1 MALTGKNT
9 AEKIWNYL
17 IAAGLSKYGAAA
29 TMGNA
34 DKESGLNPE
43 NLENL
48 CERRLKEA
56 GKPYCTDKSYTAA
69 VDSGQISRAE
79 FLHPLPGKQYG
90 YGLVQLTSP
99 ERKAGLYD
107 LAKSK
112 GVSIGDLETQLEYL
126 IKELSTS
133 YKDVFSVLK
142 TAADVKTASDKFL
155 TGFERP
161 ADQSE
166 AVKTERARCGQ
177 AYFDK
182 YAASGGGKGNNIMG
196 IRIGHAS
203 ISENGTTSGKAGDQ
217 TGKEVCIREWYSKP
231 WDYMAIHPDAN
242 VREKHA
248 AAVEAA
254 CKNDN
259 IGYNWFGES
268 DRNSLYRLAKAV
280 NFDLSK
286 VGKCN
291 CDCSSLQN
299 VAAVASGSGAT
310 YGSNGWTT
318 STMKAALVALGYKI
332 ITASTYLKSSA
343 YCVRGAIYVN
353 SGSHTVTGLDNGA
366 NAGKTLEAAGISSGA
381 VPSGGSGGK
390 KSIDQIAREVI
401 SGKWGTGGARQ
412 AKLAAAGYDYQ
423 TVQNRVNEILK
434 SGNSTK
440 KSNEEIAREVI
451 AGKWGNGEDRKNRLK
466 AAGYDPASVQ
476 KCANKML

>member
-1 MALTGKNT
+1 MALTGKDT
-9 AEKIWNYL
+9 AEKIWNFL
-17 IAAGLSKYGAAA
+17 IAAGLNKYGAAGL
-29 TMGNA
+29 MGNLE
-34 DKESGLNPE
+34 KESGLNPE

-56 GKPYCTDKSYTAA
+56 GKPYCTDKAYTAA
-69 VDSGQISRAE
+69 VDAGQISRAE
-79 FLHPLPGKQYG
+79 FLNPLPGKQYG
-90 YGLVQLTSP
+90 YGLAQWTSAG
-99 ERKAGLYD
+99 RKAGLYD

-112 GVSIGDLETQLEYL
+112 GVSIGDLEMQLEFL

-133 YKDVFSVLK
+133 YKGVLSVLK
-142 TAADVKTASDKFL
+142 AAADVKTASDKVL

-217 TGKEVCIREWYSKP
+217 TGKEVCIREWYPKQ

-259 IGYNWFGES
+259 IGYNWFGEN
-268 DRNSLYRLAKAV
+268 DRNSLYKLAKAV

-318 STMKAALVALGYKI
+318 S
-332 ITASTYLKSSA
+332 
-343 YCVRGAIYVN
+343 
-353 SGSHTVTGLDNGA
+353 
-366 NAGKTLEAAGISSGA
+366 
-381 VPSGGSGGK
+381 
-390 KSIDQIAREVI
+390 
-401 SGKWGTGGARQ
+401 
-412 AKLAAAGYDYQ
+412 
-423 TVQNRVNEILK
+423 
-434 SGNSTK
+434 
-440 KSNEEIAREVI
+440 
-451 AGKWGNGEDRKNRLK
+451 
-466 AAGYDPASVQ
+466 
-476 KCANKML
+476 

>member
-1 MALTGKNT
+1 M
-9 AEKIWNYL
+9 
-17 IAAGLSKYGAAA
+17 
-29 TMGNA
+29 
-34 DKESGLNPE
+34 
-43 NLENL
+43 ENL

-56 GKPYCTDKSYTAA
+56 GKPYCTDKAYTAA
-69 VDSGQISRAE
+69 VDAGQISRAE
-79 FLHPLPGKQYG
+79 FLNPLPGKQYG
-90 YGLVQLTSP
+90 YGLAQWTSAG
-99 ERKAGLYD
+99 RKAGLYD

-112 GVSIGDLETQLEYL
+112 GVSIGDLEMQLEFL

-133 YKDVFSVLK
+133 YKGVLSVLK
-142 TAADVKTASDKFL
+142 AAADVKTASDKVL

-217 TGKEVCIREWYSKP
+217 TGKEVCIREWYPKQ

-259 IGYNWFGES
+259 IGYNWFGEN
-268 DRNSLYRLAKAV
+268 DRNSLYKLAKAV

-332 ITASTYLKSSA
+332 ITASTYLTSSA

-366 NAGKTLEAAGISSGA
+366 NASKTLAAAGISSGA
-381 VPSGGSGGK
+381 VSSGGSSGSGGTSGK
-390 KSIDQIAREVI
+390 KVESAKSFDKSLA
-401 SGKWGTGGARQ
+401 GAYKTKGSLYLR
-412 AKLAAAGYDYQ
+412 AG
-423 TVQNRVNEILK
+423 
-434 SGNSTK
+434 
-440 KSNEEIAREVI
+440 
-451 AGKWGNGEDRKNRLK
+451 AGKNKPELVIMPDNTTVRNYGYYTLVDGTKWLYVQAVVNGVTYTGFCSSNTKYLVK
-466 AAGYDPASVQ
+466 Q
-476 KCANKML
+476 

>member
-1 MALTGKNT
+1 MALTGKDT

-17 IAAGLSKYGAAA
+17 IAAGLNKYGAAA
-29 TMGNA
+29 LMGNLE
-34 DKESGLNPE
+34 KESGLNPG

-69 VDSGQISRAE
+69 VDAGQISRAE

-90 YGLVQLTSP
+90 YGLAQWTS
-99 ERKAGLYD
+99 ESRKAGLYD
-107 LAKSK
+107 LAKAK
-112 GVSIGDLETQLEYL
+112 GVSIGDLEMQLEFL
-126 IKELSTS
+126 ARELSTS
-133 YKDVFSVLK
+133 YKGVLSVLK
-142 TAADVKTASDKFL
+142 SATDVKTASDKVL

-166 AVKTERARCGQ
+166 AVKADRARCGQ
-177 AYFDK
+177 RYFDK
-182 YAASGGGKGNNIMG
+182 YTASNSGKGNNIMG

-203 ISENGTTSGKAGDQ
+203 ISENGTTKGQAGDQ

-231 WDYMAIHPDAN
+231 WDYVAVHPDADI
-242 VREKHA
+242 REKHA

-254 CKNDN
+254 CRNDN

-332 ITASTYLKSSA
+332 ITASTYLISSA
-343 YCVRGAIYVN
+343 YCVRGAIYVK

-366 NAGKTLEAAGISSGA
+366 NAGKTLAAAGISSGA
-381 VPSGGSGGK
+381 ASYGGSDGK
-390 KSIDQIAREVI
+390 KSVDQV
-401 SGKWGTGGARQ
+401 
-412 AKLAAAGYDYQ
+412 
-423 TVQNRVNEILK
+423 
-434 SGNSTK
+434 
-440 KSNEEIAREVI
+440 AREVI
-451 AGKWGNGEDRKNRLK
+451 AGKWGNGENRKNRLK

-476 KCANKML
+476 KCVNKML

>member
-1 MALTGKNT
+1 MALIGKDA

-17 IAAGLSKYGAAA
+17 IAAGLNRYGAAGL
-29 TMGNA
+29 MGNLYA
-34 DKESGLNPE
+34 ESGLKPD

-56 GKPYCTDKSYTAA
+56 GKPYCTDESYTAA
-69 VDSGQISRAE
+69 VDAGQIGRAE
-79 FLHPLPGKQYG
+79 FLNPLPGKQYG
-90 YGLVQLTSP
+90 YGLAQWTSAG
-99 ERKAGLYD
+99 RKAGLYD

-112 GVSIGDLETQLEYL
+112 GVSIGDLEVQLEFL
-126 IKELSTS
+126 IKELSMS
-133 YKDVFSVLK
+133 YKGVLSVLK
-142 TAADVKTASDKFL
+142 TAAGVKAASDKVL
-155 TGFERP
+155 TEFERP
-161 ADQSE
+161 DDQSE
-166 AVKTERARCGQ
+166 AVKTRRAGYGQ
-177 AYFDK
+177 GYFDK
-182 YAASGGGKGNNIMG
+182 YAASGSGKGENIMG

-231 WDYMAIHPDAN
+231 WDYVAIHPDAN

-248 AAVEAA
+248 AAIEAA
-254 CKNDN
+254 CINEN
-259 IGYNWFGES
+259 IGYNWFGED

-332 ITASTYLKSSA
+332 ITASTYLASPA

-353 SGSHTVTGLDNGA
+353 AGSHTAAGLDNGA
-366 NAGKTLEAAGISSGA
+366 NANKTLAAAGISSGA
-381 VPSGGSGGK
+381 DASGGSDGK
-390 KSIDQIAREVI
+390 KTVDQVAREVI
-401 SGKWGTGGARQ
+401 AGQWGSGGARQ

-434 SGNSTK
+434 SGNGAK
-440 KSNEEIAREVI
+440 KPNEEIAKEVI

-466 AAGYDPASVQ
+466 AAGYDPAVIQ
-476 KCANKML
+476 KCVNKML